1 MEVMMLDSVHVAA
14 LWGVAAYH
22 LMTIC
27 AGLAL
32 GAQRGRAAAGVVLA
46 ALFGPFG
53 ILMMMM
59 MRDESQAA
67 DARRIREARAL
78 AAVETMA
85 AKLSK

>member
-1 MEVMMLDSVHVAA
+1 MLDSVPVAA
-14 LWGVAAYH
+14 LWGVTVYH
-22 LMTIC
+22 LMTIG

-32 GAQRGRAAAGVVLA
+32 GAPRGRAAAGATLA

-67 DARRIREARAL
+67 DARRISEARAL

-85 AKLSK
+85 AKLSE